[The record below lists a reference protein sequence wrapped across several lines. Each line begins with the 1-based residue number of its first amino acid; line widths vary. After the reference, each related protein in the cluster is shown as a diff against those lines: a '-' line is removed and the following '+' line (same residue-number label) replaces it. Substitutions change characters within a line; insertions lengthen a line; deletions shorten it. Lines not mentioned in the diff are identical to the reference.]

1 MTSSVSVGPAP
12 FELLEAKLRP
22 PHVSEWSVRRTR
34 LVERLDGAGGPPI
47 VIACAA
53 AGYGKTTTLAQWAA
67 SRAPEV
73 AWVSVDAHDDDPV
86 VLLSYLAA
94 ALDRVA
100 PIDPGVFEA
109 LASPGMSIETKVV
122 PRLSAAL
129 AAVDEPTVLVLD
141 DVHAI
146 GNPQCIDAI
155 VALAAHL
162 PSGSKLVLSTRDHS
176 AFPLARWRAN
186 GLTTELGP
194 DDLRMD
200 HEEARELLD
209 ATAAGLSD
217 EDVALLVRRTEG
229 WPAGLYLAALSAR
242 ARGTAAGPDVAL
254 TGSDRFVAEFLRSEL
269 LASLPP
275 DEVRFLTR
283 TSVLE
288 QMSGPLCDAVLESSG
303 SGEML
308 ESLARSNRFVVA
320 LDSERTWY
328 RCHHLVR
335 ELLAAELER
344 TDHDAVSPLL
354 GRAFDWCAQH
364 DQEEAA
370 IRYGQAEGNADRVA
384 GLLERCAQPTFHS
397 GRTAT
402 VEQWFE
408 WLRQHGEPE
417 RYPAVA
423 IIAAAFHA
431 VSGQPAEC
439 DLWSAAAERAVR
451 DAPLPDG
458 SPSFASWQALLRALR
473 CQHGVETMHA
483 DASLA
488 VQTLA
493 RASPWRPPALL
504 LLGLSELLRH
514 HEDLADD
521 RFVDAEDAA
530 RAFAPPTATP
540 VLIAAALS
548 ERTLVAIEQGEWVRA
563 DTIAER
569 AVWTA
574 HHSRSEE
581 TPLLALVYAVAAR
594 TAVHAE
600 REANARE
607 LLTAAQRQLPHLTY
621 ACPIPSVQTRL
632 EMARAYLLLADHAG
646 AHTMLTEIDALL
658 RRCPDLGTLSAQA
671 IELREQLGAPGHS
684 VPGASA
690 LTAAELRV
698 LPLLA
703 THLSYR
709 EIGERRFL
717 SRHTVKSHT
726 MAIYRKLDVNS
737 RSQAIERARE
747 IGLL

>member
-1 MTSSVSVGPAP
+1 MTSSVGVGLAP

-34 LVERLDGAGGPPI
+34 PLERLDGVGGPPI

-67 SRAPEV
+67 SRAPDV

-86 VLLSYLAA
+86 VFLSYVAA
-94 ALDRVA
+94 ALDRIA

-109 LASPGMSIETKVV
+109 LASPGMSIGTKVV

-129 AAVDEPTVLVLD
+129 AAADEPTVLVLD

-146 GNPQCIDAI
+146 ANPQCIEAI

-162 PSGSKLVLSTRDHS
+162 PSGSKLVLSTRDRS
-176 AFPLARWRAN
+176 AFPLARWRAS

-200 HEEARELLD
+200 DDEARQLLD
-209 ATAAGLSD
+209 ATAADLSD
-217 EDVALLVRRTEG
+217 ADAAMLMRRSEG

-242 ARGTAAGPDVAL
+242 ARGTAAGPVAL
-254 TGSDRFVAEFLRSEL
+254 TGNDRFVAEFLRSEL

-303 SGEML
+303 SGELL
-308 ESLARSNRFVVA
+308 EALARGNRFVVA
-320 LDSERTWY
+320 LDSARTWY

-354 GRAFDWCAQH
+354 GRAFDWCAEH
-364 DQEEAA
+364 GQEEAA
-370 IRYGQAEGNADRVA
+370 IRYG
-384 GLLERCAQPTFHS
+384 
-397 GRTAT
+397 
-402 VEQWFE
+402 
-408 WLRQHGEPE
+408 LRQHGEPG
-417 RYPAVA
+417 RNPAVA
-423 IIAAAFHA
+423 VIGAVFHA
-431 VSGQPAEC
+431 VSGQPAQC
-439 DLWSAAAERAVR
+439 DLWSAAAERAAW

-493 RASPWRPPALL
+493 RASPWRSPALL
-504 LLGLSELLRH
+504 LLGLSELLGN

-530 RAFAPPTATP
+530 RAFATPTTTP
-540 VLIAAALS
+540 VLIAVALS
-548 ERTLVAIEQGEWVRA
+548 ERTLVAIEQAEWVRA
-563 DTIAER
+563 DTLAER

-574 HHSRSEE
+574 HHARSKE

-594 TAVHAE
+594 TALHNE
-600 REANARE
+600 REAHASE
-607 LLTAAQRQLPHLTY
+607 LLADAQRGLPHLTY

-632 EMARAYLLLADHAG
+632 EMARALLLLADHAG

-658 RRCPDLGTLSAQA
+658 RRCPDLGTLGAQA
-671 IELREQLGAPGHS
+671 SELREQLGAPGHS
-684 VPGASA
+684 VPGAAA

-709 EIGERRFL
+709 EIGERRYL

-726 MAIYRKLDVNS
+726 MSIYRKLDVNS
-737 RSQAIERARE
+737 RSQAIERARV